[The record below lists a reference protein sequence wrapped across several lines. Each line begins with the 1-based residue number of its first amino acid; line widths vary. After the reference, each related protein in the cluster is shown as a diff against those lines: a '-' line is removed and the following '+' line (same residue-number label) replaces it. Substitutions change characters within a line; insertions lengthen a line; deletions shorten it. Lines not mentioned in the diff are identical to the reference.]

1 MKYPHVAAIY
11 LTKGLKITIWKVKS
25 QEKKKVPQKQNYN
38 MDQKEK
44 KSHFLKGNILI
55 QSIMH
60 EKLV

>member
-1 MKYPHVAAIY
+1 MKHPHLAAIY
-11 LTKGLKITIWKVKS
+11 LTKRLKITISKVKS

-38 MDQKEK
+38 MYQKEK
-44 KSHFLKGNILI
+44 KSHFLHGNILI